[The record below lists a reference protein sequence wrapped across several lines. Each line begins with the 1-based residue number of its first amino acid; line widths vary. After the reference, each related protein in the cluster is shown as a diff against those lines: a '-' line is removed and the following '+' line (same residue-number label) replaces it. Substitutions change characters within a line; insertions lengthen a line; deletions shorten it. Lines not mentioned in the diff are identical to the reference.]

1 MDVQNI
7 SKSFPGVQALKDVCF
22 QVFTGE
28 VHALV
33 GENGAGKSTLMNILS
48 GVYGQT
54 EGKLIWEGKEVHF
67 KDSREPKDLGIAM
80 IHQELSLAVHL
91 SVDENIFMGR
101 LPKGAFGKIDYR
113 KLKEQTVEALS
124 RVGLGP
130 EFAGLTVKKL
140 SVSQQ
145 QMVEI
150 AKALSLNARL
160 IIMDEPSSSLT
171 QNETKILLNLIR
183 ELRDQG
189 VAIIYISHRM
199 EEVFEIAER
208 ITILR
213 DGCVVGSSMAD
224 EITINQ
230 VLSTMVGREYKNEK
244 YHSCRA
250 DYNAEPVLKVEHI
263 SYKNMVKD
271 ASFELYPAEV
281 LAITGLVG
289 AGRTELLETVFGCRQ
304 QNSGTVYIDG
314 DQINR
319 RTPSLMMKKG
329 MALVPEGRKIKGI
342 LPQMSVLDN
351 TRISALGNYTTGGI
365 IHSRE
370 VSQAVEEQ
378 VEKLQI
384 KTPSLQQ
391 KIKYLSGGNQQKVI
405 LARCLMCTPKI
416 LIMDEPT
423 NGIDVGAKQ
432 EIYKIIDELSKEG
445 ISIVCISS
453 EMTEVLAIADR
464 VIVMHEGVVTGELK
478 NENLSQDTIMKYA
491 FGN

>member
-1 MDVQNI
+1 
-7 SKSFPGVQALKDVCF
+7 
-22 QVFTGE
+22 
-28 VHALV
+28 
-33 GENGAGKSTLMNILS
+33 
-48 GVYGQT
+48 
-54 EGKLIWEGKEVHF
+54 
-67 KDSREPKDLGIAM
+67 
-80 IHQELSLAVHL
+80 
-91 SVDENIFMGR
+91 
-101 LPKGAFGKIDYR
+101 
-113 KLKEQTVEALS
+113 
-124 RVGLGP
+124 
-130 EFAGLTVKKL
+130 
-140 SVSQQ
+140 
-145 QMVEI
+145 
-150 AKALSLNARL
+150 
-160 IIMDEPSSSLT
+160 
-171 QNETKILLNLIR
+171 
-183 ELRDQG
+183 
-189 VAIIYISHRM
+189 
-199 EEVFEIAER
+199 
-208 ITILR
+208 
-213 DGCVVGSSMAD
+213 
-224 EITINQ
+224 
-230 VLSTMVGREYKNEK
+230 MVGREYKNEK
-244 YHSCRA
+244 YHFCRA

-304 QNSGTVYIDG
+304 QDGGTVTIDG
-314 DQINR
+314 NQINK
-319 RTPSLMMKKG
+319 RTPSIMMKKG

-351 TRISALGNYTTGGI
+351 TRISALGRYTTGGI

-370 VSQAVEEQ
+370 VSKAVETQ